1 MMEKYELIIIGAG
14 PSGMT
19 AGIYAKRAGINTLL
33 IEAGAPG
40 GKLVKTDKIENY
52 PGVGPMSRADLAI
65 QMYEQTQSFDLPT
78 VFADVKALTV
88 EGDKKIIKSANG
100 DYECQALIIATGT
113 KERLM
118 NIPGEEEFT
127 GKGVSYCAV
136 CDGFFFRNKK
146 VAVIGGGNSA
156 LQEALYL
163 TQFVSSLYLIIRRD
177 VFRADRLLVEKV
189 LKEPK
194 INIIK
199 KELPLAVEGQDKVE
213 RLILENVDTHEHM
226 TLEVDGIFPYIG
238 SLPCTE
244 FVGDLPIL
252 DERGYIV
259 VNADMETAVS
269 GIYAAGDCTAKY
281 LRQVITACGDGAIA
295 AQKAA
300 SYLRQN

>member
-52 PGVGPMSRADLAI
+52 PGVGPMSGADLAI

-88 EGDKKIIKSANG
+88 EGDKKIIKTDNG

-213 RLILENVDTHEHM
+213 RLILENVDSHEHM

-244 FVGDLPIL
+244 FVVDLPIL